1 MGRPTIPSLV
11 VDGRAVPILHVSQIA
26 EALGLPPPPP
36 GSPVRDGADAA
47 AILDAWLG
55 RIRETPW
62 SALLAPTPARGRCLR
77 ELTVNVF
84 HPFELLPPAWT
95 SGELDW
101 RPEDDGAREAELASH
116 DDLIAFAE
124 AAATGW
130 RRFRDEHDLAGRD
143 PLVDTPRGQRS
154 VLDARWPST
163 AGTPPTT
170 IASSCPC
177 SATPRARS
185 TWTSSTISLS
195 RATSS
200 RLRAWRCSPTGPS
213 PSSSSSRS

>member
-26 EALGLPPPPP
+26 EALGLPPPPR

-130 RRFRDEHDLAGRD
+130 RRFVDDHDLAGRD
-143 PLVDTPRGQRS
+143 PLVDTPRGSAPFSTLLAFHRWHAAYHYRQLVS
-154 VLDARWPST
+154 VLGDAEGALDLDELDDLALPSDVF
-163 AGTPPTT
+163 
-170 IASSCPC
+170 
-177 SATPRARS
+177 
-185 TWTSSTISLS
+185 
-195 RATSS
+195 
-200 RLRAWRCSPTGPS
+200 
-213 PSSSSSRS
+213 